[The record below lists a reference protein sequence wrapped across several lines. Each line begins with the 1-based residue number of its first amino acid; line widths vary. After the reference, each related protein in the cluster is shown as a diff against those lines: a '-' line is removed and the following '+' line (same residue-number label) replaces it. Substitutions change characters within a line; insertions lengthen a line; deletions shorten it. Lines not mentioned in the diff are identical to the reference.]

1 MGCDATGRRQGS
13 VSGHGGDFAGQS
25 DHCQGNSSSHLNWQ
39 SQGTNGTRVDGSSS
53 PVRRMHR
60 QPESSG
66 CVPQVGPVTSRT
78 LGDHVRRQRRALRSD
93 VCRTGRADGPDARE
107 SAGLCLP
114 FGYRLD
120 WLRSGCVLDGWLCQ
134 SRPALGVLGPR
145 FAAGLRVSV
154 ECGRAVEAQEWR
166 QQSGGSSC
174 AAHSRPGVAG
184 LSGLSA
190 FTVISARALHERRR
204 GNGRHRFEPLSSRRG
219 RALLPGRCP
228 P

>member
-1 MGCDATGRRQGS
+1 MHPARAQW
-13 VSGHGGDFAGQS
+13 V
-25 DHCQGNSSSHLNWQ
+25 
-39 SQGTNGTRVDGSSS
+39 RVT
-53 PVRRMHR
+53 
-60 QPESSG
+60 
-66 CVPQVGPVTSRT
+66 VGPVTSRT

-154 ECGRAVEAQEWR
+154 ECGTAVEAREWR
-166 QQSGGSSC
+166 QQSGGSSF

-184 LSGLSA
+184 LCGLSA
-190 FTVISARALHERRR
+190 FTVISARARHERRR
-204 GNGRHRFEPLSSRRG
+204 GDGRHRCEPLSSRRR
-219 RALLPGRCP
+219 RALPPARARHERRRRTRRHRSEQLSSRRRRAKRSGRGTETTLGRRANRGQRRRQPAGPNGCG
-228 P
+228 